1 MPPLDTA
8 TACCSDRRGLTALRQ
23 RVLDM
28 VVLAETPIKA
38 YDLLRLLQAEQGN
51 ASPPT
56 VYRALDFLLRTG
68 HIHRLPSLNAYV
80 SCRSMGAAHTA
91 AFLICNR
98 CCRAHELADPQV
110 TRALTDLA
118 DAQGFSPD
126 LHIVELHGICR
137 HCRSDQKSGG
147 VSSQAPLIGS
157 PPHGGG

>member
-1 MPPLDTA
+1 MKDAMPHPDTA

-38 YDLLRLLQAEQGN
+38 YDLLRLLQVEHRN

-68 HIHRLPSLNAYV
+68 YIHRLPSLNAYV
-80 SCRSMGAAHTA
+80 SCQSMGAAHTA

-98 CCRAHELADPQV
+98 CSRAYELADPQV
-110 TRALTDLA
+110 TLALTDMA
-118 DAQGFSPD
+118 NAQGFSPD
-126 LHIVELHGICR
+126 LHIVEIHGICR
-137 HCRSDQKSGG
+137 HCRSNQKSGG
-147 VSSQAPLIGS
+147 MSSKAR
-157 PPHGGG
+157 